1 MSKHTERR
9 EGRSVSR
16 GAEPDENLLGV
27 AHILAVCFQHA
38 QAAPLPVADLV
49 DLLESLS
56 SGARILGNPLH
67 P

>member
-1 MSKHTERR
+1 VR
-9 EGRSVSR
+9 GRFVSR

-27 AHILAVCFQHA
+27 AQILAARFQHA
-38 QAAPLPVADLV
+38 RAAPLPVADLV

-56 SGARILGNPLH
+56 SGARILGYPLH